1 MSYRSERPLLASSVD
16 VLIGPPRPRR
26 QTVALIF
33 WQCLEED
40 TRLLILEGETG
51 AKLIVIG
58 LRHFFISASHLNLLI
73 IEKSGRKPAT
83 IN

>member
-1 MSYRSERPLLASSVD
+1 MSYRSERPLLASVD
-16 VLIGPPRPRR
+16 VLIGPRRPRR

-40 TRLLILEGETG
+40 VRLLILKGETG

-58 LRHFFISASHLNLLI
+58 
-73 IEKSGRKPAT
+73 
-83 IN
+83 